1 MIKIHLFTHILH
13 AICMQVRMTHLD
25 ADSFLGQNNFFCLGE
40 VLFHFYSLQLKKIIL
55 LYLKYK
61 QIMTFKL
68 EEKSHSLRWA
78 ELYFNAKCY
87 LLIHISFLL
96 LQCKSLEIKGV
107 VQTYQFFRDGRGFV
121 FIWICRRC
129 SFVAMLRSSLFT
141 LKCNEPSTH
150 QA

>member
-1 MIKIHLFTHILH
+1 
-13 AICMQVRMTHLD
+13 MQVRMTHLD

-78 ELYFNAKCY
+78 E
-87 LLIHISFLL
+87 
-96 LQCKSLEIKGV
+96 KSCTSMQNV
-107 VQTYQFFRDGRGFV
+107 
-121 FIWICRRC
+121 IC
-129 SFVAMLRSSLFT
+129 
-141 LKCNEPSTH
+141 
-150 QA
+150 